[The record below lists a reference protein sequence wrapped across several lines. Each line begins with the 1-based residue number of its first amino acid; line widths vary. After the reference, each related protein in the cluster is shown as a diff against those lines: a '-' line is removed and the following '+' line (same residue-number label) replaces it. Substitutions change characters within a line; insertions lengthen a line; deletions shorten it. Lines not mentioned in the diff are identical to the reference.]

1 MFCQKCGK
9 EISDTSKFCAFCGA
23 PAQAPQPSGMPAMQ
37 NAPDTF
43 EEEPTIRENVT
54 ATDVPFD
61 EEATVVMRDPAPKNT
76 EEPKTDAVASEE
88 EIPVPEVNP
97 EPIPVVPV
105 QEVTPEPIPV
115 VPVQEEPSASYEAA
129 QNTETPFAAA
139 DQGGSS
145 DMPKKSHTGAV
156 IAVLGVIAVA
166 IVAVI
171 IILAK
176 LLFGGNKLDSRLFY
190 MKDNEL
196 SAITDITDSNP
207 EDVQIEDIKND
218 GYLSAYQ
225 LVRLSSDGNYLYYFS
240 DVDSSG
246 ETGTLCRIPTA
257 KVKLKESANDKLVEE
272 IDSKVNISRGYT
284 VLEDNSVVYIR
295 KSDELTWY
303 NGSESYELGE
313 NDGYSYY
320 VTDDEKYVIYLDEDD
335 TLIATE
341 ISKKA
346 TSTEIDDDVDS
357 LNAVGDKDFI
367 LYNCQDGDDGY
378 EYYVAGV
385 SKEPEVV
392 AEDMDGYYA
401 VSTEDKSFY
410 YTIREEN
417 EYCLYDYVIDPY
429 AEEDANIKEPVARD
443 YMKAVKAKDAISEYD
458 QEYYSNMDDFKDG
471 ELYYYSD
478 YYEAWEYYN
487 YDDYE
492 YYYYDEDEDQWYT
505 SPDYDAYNEAYD
517 AYYAVSDRIYLR
529 EDLKEETITD
539 SYYKLYYYKNGESTE
554 VCSSVENIMANH
566 RQALIY
572 TKTNEDGSATAKYN
586 IDDIYSTYQL
596 EEWIEYGEDGDSEDV
611 KETYYFV
618 NAGAGESE
626 VTGLDSVSDLKMSK
640 DGKIAVIYGDYED
653 DGYTMLSYSVSSSG
667 LSNETEVSDAATN
680 LSVYQNEFYY
690 FDDIEDEVG
699 TLYAFDGSKSYLLA
713 KDIVPYDIFYTEDG
727 KIIGYSDRDYEEG
740 DLAVYDKNGDDER
753 VAKKVTSFTYVGKNC
768 YLVMKDDDLYY
779 LDKKGNETR
788 LAKNVSYYLYPG
800 SVDGH
805 WIY

>member
-257 KVKLKESANDKLVEE
+257 KVKL
-272 IDSKVNISRGYT
+272 
-284 VLEDNSVVYIR
+284 
-295 KSDELTWY
+295 
-303 NGSESYELGE
+303 
-313 NDGYSYY
+313 
-320 VTDDEKYVIYLDEDD
+320 
-335 TLIATE
+335 
-341 ISKKA
+341 
-346 TSTEIDDDVDS
+346 
-357 LNAVGDKDFI
+357 
-367 LYNCQDGDDGY
+367 
-378 EYYVAGV
+378 
-385 SKEPEVV
+385 
-392 AEDMDGYYA
+392 
-401 VSTEDKSFY
+401 
-410 YTIREEN
+410 
-417 EYCLYDYVIDPY
+417 
-429 AEEDANIKEPVARD
+429 
-443 YMKAVKAKDAISEYD
+443 
-458 QEYYSNMDDFKDG
+458 
-471 ELYYYSD
+471 
-478 YYEAWEYYN
+478 
-487 YDDYE
+487 
-492 YYYYDEDEDQWYT
+492 
-505 SPDYDAYNEAYD
+505 
-517 AYYAVSDRIYLR
+517 
-529 EDLKEETITD
+529 
-539 SYYKLYYYKNGESTE
+539 
-554 VCSSVENIMANH
+554 
-566 RQALIY
+566 
-572 TKTNEDGSATAKYN
+572 
-586 IDDIYSTYQL
+586 
-596 EEWIEYGEDGDSEDV
+596 
-611 KETYYFV
+611 
-618 NAGAGESE
+618 
-626 VTGLDSVSDLKMSK
+626 
-640 DGKIAVIYGDYED
+640 
-653 DGYTMLSYSVSSSG
+653 
-667 LSNETEVSDAATN
+667 
-680 LSVYQNEFYY
+680 
-690 FDDIEDEVG
+690 
-699 TLYAFDGSKSYLLA
+699 
-713 KDIVPYDIFYTEDG
+713 
-727 KIIGYSDRDYEEG
+727 
-740 DLAVYDKNGDDER
+740 
-753 VAKKVTSFTYVGKNC
+753 
-768 YLVMKDDDLYY
+768 
-779 LDKKGNETR
+779 
-788 LAKNVSYYLYPG
+788 
-800 SVDGH
+800 
-805 WIY
+805 